1 MNNLLLQK
9 SGNVSKLYSN
19 GRKNFHIVSSIFIA
33 FSRATRKKISI

>member
-33 FSRATRKKISI
+33 FSRAARKKISI